1 MPRTYFTSQNYTVCI
16 LIVKFN
22 FFIYFLSFFYSLVVL
37 LSLYTRTVPSYFRLT
52 FAKETSKSNGGR
64 SLRLPIAD

>member
-1 MPRTYFTSQNYTVCI
+1 MPRTYFTSQNFTVCI

-22 FFIYFLSFFYSLVVL
+22 FFIYFLSFFSLVVAIAI
-37 LSLYTRTVPSYFRLT
+37 SRTVPSYFRLT